1 MEKSLMPTSRD
12 ANRVETKQ
20 EILKATL
27 KILESEGIQKLT
39 MRKIAAEAG
48 ANVAAVNYHFGSK
61 DRVVFEALQTLRA
74 RFGMAFAYLRSNE
87 LLPRERLLA
96 FMTAYCDTV
105 FEYPNLVKAFV
116 NQSLNIEIQQDY
128 DAFVRRE
135 GLMLITRTLAEII
148 PISEE
153 MLRMKAFQMMSSLI
167 LILLVGK
174 DSGAVI
180 GLDFSDPQVRVRYIQ
195 SIIPGSGE

>member
-1 MEKSLMPTSRD
+1 MRTSHD
-12 ANRVETKQ
+12 VNKVETKQ

-27 KILESEGIQKLT
+27 KILESEGFQKLT
-39 MRKIAAEAG
+39 VRKIAAEAG

-74 RFGMAFAYLRSNE
+74 RFGEAFAHLRAADRP
-87 LLPRERLLA
+87 PRARLVA

-116 NQSLNIEIQQDY
+116 NQSLNAEIQQDY
-128 DAFVRRE
+128 ESFVRQE
-135 GLMLITRTLAEII
+135 GLALITQTLAEIL
-148 PISEE
+148 PDGEE
-153 MLRMKAFQMMSSLI
+153 TLRMKAFQMMSSLI

-174 DSGAVI
+174 DSGPVI

-195 SIIPGSGE
+195 TIVPGEAA

>member
-1 MEKSLMPTSRD
+1 
-12 ANRVETKQ
+12 
-20 EILKATL
+20 
-27 KILESEGIQKLT
+27 
-39 MRKIAAEAG
+39 
-48 ANVAAVNYHFGSK
+48 
-61 DRVVFEALQTLRA
+61 
-74 RFGMAFAYLRSNE
+74 
-87 LLPRERLLA
+87 
-96 FMTAYCDTV
+96 MTAYCDTV

-116 NQSLNIEIQQDY
+116 NQSLNIKIQQDY